1 MTKYETMCDTYKHKQ
16 LVNKLINQVTQKLS
30 ERAIN
35 HDNSKLEEF
44 EADTFTE
51 FTPKLSKSTY
61 DSEEYMGFLKEMKPA
76 LDHHYAKNRHH
87 PEHFPNGIK
96 DMDLIDLIE
105 MICDWKASTMRHND
119 GNILTSIDKNQDRF
133 GYSSDM
139 AVIFKNTVK
148 LFE

>member
-1 MTKYETMCDTYKHKQ
+1 MTKYESMCETYKHKQ
-16 LVNKLINQVTQKLS
+16 LVSKLINQVIQSLA

-35 HDNSKLEEF
+35 HDNSKLEDI
-44 EADTFTE
+44 EADIFAQYNS
-51 FTPKLSKSTY
+51 KLPGSTY
-61 DSEEYMGFLKEMKPA
+61 GSEESNQTLKDLKIA

-87 PEHFPNGIK
+87 AEHWPNGIK
-96 DMDLIDLIE
+96 DMDLIDIIE

-133 GYSSDM
+133 GYSNDM
-139 AVIFKNTVK
+139 AGIFKNTVK